1 MVASTRCGFVA
12 EDLEESVA
20 APGSGEAVFGIACDI
35 IVATIDATI
44 TVSVIYNNPPQ
55 MPELP

>member
-1 MVASTRCGFVA
+1 MVTTRCGFIA

-20 APGSGEAVFGIACDI
+20 APGSGEAVFGITCDI

-44 TVSVIYNNPPQ
+44 TVSVIYNNPPAPLQ
-55 MPELP
+55 N

>member
-1 MVASTRCGFVA
+1 MVPSTRCGFIA

-20 APGSGEAVFGIACDI
+20 APGSGEAVFGIGCDI
-35 IVATIDATI
+35 IIATIDATI
-44 TVSVIYNNPPQ
+44 TVSVIYNNPPH

>member
-1 MVASTRCGFVA
+1 MNPIKHTGFIA
-12 EDLEESVA
+12 DDLEESIA
-20 APGSGEAVFGIACDI
+20 APGSGEAVFGITCDI

-55 MPELP
+55 MPVVQ